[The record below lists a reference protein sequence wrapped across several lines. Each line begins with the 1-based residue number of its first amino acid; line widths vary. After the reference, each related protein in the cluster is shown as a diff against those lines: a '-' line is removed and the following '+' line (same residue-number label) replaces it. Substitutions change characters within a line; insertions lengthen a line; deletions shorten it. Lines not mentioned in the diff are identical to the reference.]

1 RGGRIEV
8 LVGVDL
14 SIERGTVHAL
24 LGPNGAGK
32 TTTVRILSTLLRP
45 DAGSATVAGYD
56 VLREPER
63 VRESIGVTGQYA
75 AVDEL
80 LTEEENLRVM
90 ARLARLRRAE
100 ARRRCN
106 ELLELFDLTSAA
118 RRLVKTYSG
127 GMRRRLDL
135 AISLLARPP
144 VIFLDEPTTGLDPRS
159 RQAMWDVITGLVGD
173 GVTLLLTTQYLEEA
187 DRLAKRITFI
197 DRGRVVAEGTPE
209 QLKSQIGAEQV
220 ELHLTTVDAVQKA
233 VAELGDRAQHSDEE
247 QRQVLVTTDG
257 SAAAVR
263 ALLDHMAAA
272 AVPVERISLRRPS
285 LDDVFLS
292 LTETSLTDASR
303 TDTGL
308 TEASSTETSVT

>member
-1 RGGRIEV
+1 MPYTDSRRGALMDNGAVVTATGIRKSFGGRGGRIEV

-63 VRESIGVTGQYA
+63 VRESMGVTGQYA

-80 LTEEENLRVM
+80 LTGEENLRLM

-159 RQAMWDVITGLVGD
+159 RQAMWDVINGLDGD
-173 GVTLLLTTQYLEEA
+173 GVTILLTTQYLQEA
-187 DRLAKRITFI
+187 AQF
-197 DRGRVVAEGTPE
+197 ANP
-209 QLKSQIGAEQV
+209 
-220 ELHLTTVDAVQKA
+220 LH
-233 VAELGDRAQHSDEE
+233 H
-247 QRQVLVTTDG
+247 
-257 SAAAVR
+257 
-263 ALLDHMAAA
+263 LDHG
-272 AVPVERISLRRPS
+272 RL
-285 LDDVFLS
+285 
-292 LTETSLTDASR
+292 
-303 TDTGL
+303 
-308 TEASSTETSVT
+308 